1 MILRNLLNVCT
12 ACLSTQLSK
21 SQKEEDLVAT
31 CEHSRLFSIIFVDKF
46 DDRSSMASSNLCAK
60 HLAAL
65 QFSDFFCLIMNSF
78 YISLDRQIF
87 EFLVRFF
94 SLIKSIFPTP
104 PDFECFPL
112 SKYIY
117 IRYLAVLCF
126 HDIRWVSYAKRQEL
140 VENWVFLRLAPTF
153 LFHFIFLCSYFLFLS
168 IHDIFGVLI
177 VFVHFFFV
185 HRYFSD
191 NFFFLSDS
199 NYFKFKEVFCFF
211 FCDFHKSIT
220 CMLTIYWC
228 LLPNGK
234 DPIR

>member
-31 CEHSRLFSIIFVDKF
+31 CEHSRLFSIIFIDKF
-46 DDRSSMASSNLCAK
+46 DDRSSMASFNLCAK

-104 PDFECFPL
+104 LTL
-112 SKYIY
+112 S
-117 IRYLAVLCF
+117 AF
-126 HDIRWVSYAKRQEL
+126 HWVSIFIYVTLPFYAFTISDGYRMPRDKSWWRTE
-140 VENWVFLRLAPTF
+140 
-153 LFHFIFLCSYFLFLS
+153 
-168 IHDIFGVLI
+168 
-177 VFVHFFFV
+177 
-185 HRYFSD
+185 FS
-191 NFFFLSDS
+191 
-199 NYFKFKEVFCFF
+199 
-211 FCDFHKSIT
+211 
-220 CMLTIYWC
+220 
-228 LLPNGK
+228 
-234 DPIR
+234 